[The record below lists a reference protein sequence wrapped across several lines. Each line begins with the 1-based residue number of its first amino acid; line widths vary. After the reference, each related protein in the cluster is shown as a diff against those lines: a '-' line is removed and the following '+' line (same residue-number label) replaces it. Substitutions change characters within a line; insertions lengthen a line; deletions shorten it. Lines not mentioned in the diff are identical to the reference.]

1 MEVIVSHSNTDFD
14 GLAAMVAAKKLYP
27 DAELAFPGK
36 LCRNVQEFMALHKDT
51 LNIYMVKDI
60 PLQQVRKLIL
70 VDTRSRT
77 RIAAMQRLVDKPEVE
92 IHIYDHHPA
101 NPEDIKGNLEVYEA
115 LGATTTMLV
124 ELIRARKIAL
134 NSFEATILALGI
146 YEDTGCLTFSTTTAR
161 DAEAVA
167 YLLAQGANLAVI
179 ANFIERP
186 LTEDQKSLF
195 NTLILSAQHY
205 LINGVKVLVTKA
217 TIDEYVGGLALLT
230 HKLGEIESLDVI
242 LAVVQMEDRV
252 HIVARS
258 RIDSVNVAE
267 ILEEFGGAGH
277 EKAASATIK
286 DGDVDNIVIEL
297 HRVLREKIKPRE
309 TAATLMSSP
318 VKIVGPSTTI
328 DEARKIMLRYGHSG
342 LPVVD
347 GLQIVGVISR
357 RDLDKAKQ
365 HGLGHAPVKGYM
377 TRQVVTVIPETPL
390 REVQHLLIEN
400 NIGRLPVI
408 EKGRLVGIVSRT
420 DVLRTL
426 HGKDYPEKYQTV
438 YLSDEEGVKTR
449 KTIKELMV
457 ERLPESIRDLLGKI
471 SYVAGKQDF
480 RVYLVGGFVRDLL
493 LDLENFD
500 IDLVVEGDG
509 VAYARVL
516 AEFMCGRVRV
526 HEKFGTAVVILHDGF
541 KIDVVTARTEYY
553 EYPAALPKVETSSLK
568 KDLYRRDFTINA
580 MAIALGKEN
589 FGDLIDYFGGR
600 RDLERKQVRIL
611 YNLSFVE
618 DPTRIF
624 RAIRFEQRYG
634 FLMETQTLELAKRA
648 IKDNWLGKLSY
659 DRIREELR
667 HIFKENFPLNA
678 INRMNELGLWKF
690 ILPEITVDEEIRKMV
705 DKLPG
710 INDFV
715 RRKMHYQD
723 IFHPWL
729 VYFITMIHE
738 VDYQQAMGI
747 CERLRM
753 TKEETRIVHFSLN
766 NWQDIL
772 GELAAKGDLK
782 MSQLAR
788 LLRPLP
794 LEAYA
799 FILTK
804 VDDYDIRCK
813 LEEYLDI
820 RERRRLSISGDDLKA
835 WGYKPGPLFREVL
848 DYVEAAKLD
857 ALVHTPDEEAALA
870 KKYLQ
875 DKTSPNVAG
884 KNTKTL
890 TADC

>member
-27 DAELAFPGK
+27 DAELVFPGK

-51 LNIYMVKDI
+51 LNVRMVKDI
-60 PLQQVRKLIL
+60 PLQHVSRLIL
-70 VDTRSRT
+70 VDTRSRS
-77 RIAAMQRLVDKPEVE
+77 RIAALQRLVGKPEVD

-101 NPEDIKGNLEVYEA
+101 YPEDIQGHLEITAMV
-115 LGATTTMLV
+115 GATTTILV
-124 ELIRARKIAL
+124 EQIRSQNIGL

-167 YLLAQGANLAVI
+167 YLLSQGANLSVVAD
-179 ANFIERP
+179 FIGRP
-186 LTEDQKSLF
+186 LTESQKSLL
-195 NTLILSAQHY
+195 NTLILSAEHY
-205 LINGVKVLVTKA
+205 LINGVKVLVTK
-217 TIDEYVGGLALLT
+217 TSIDEFVGGLALLT

-242 LAVVQMEDRV
+242 IAVVQMEDRV
-252 HIVARS
+252 HMVARS

-267 ILEEFGGAGH
+267 ILEEFGGGGH

-286 DGDVDNIVIEL
+286 DVDIDNIVTEL
-297 HRVLREKIKPRE
+297 HRVLREKIKPQD

-318 VKIVGPSTTI
+318 VKIVSPTTTI

-347 GLQIVGVISR
+347 GLQMLGVISR

-377 TRQVVTVIPETPL
+377 TRQVVTINPETPL
-390 REVQHLLIEN
+390 REIQHLLIEN

-408 EKGRLVGIVSRT
+408 DNGRLVGIVSRT

-426 HGKDYPEKYQTV
+426 HGKDYPEKYRTI
-438 YLSDEEGVKTR
+438 YLSDEEGAKAR

-457 ERLPESIRDLLGKI
+457 ERLPEHIRDLLGKV
-471 SYVAGKQDF
+471 SYVACRHNFD
-480 RVYLVGGFVRDLL
+480 VYLIGGFVRDLL
-493 LDLENFD
+493 LGLENFD
-500 IDLVVEGDG
+500 VDLVVEGDG
-509 VAYARVL
+509 VAFARTL

-541 KIDVVTARTEYY
+541 KIDVATARTEYY

-568 KDLYRRDFTINA
+568 QDLYRRDFTINA

-589 FGDLIDYFGGR
+589 FGELIDYFGGQ
-600 RDLERKQVRIL
+600 RDLEKKVVRIL

-634 FLMETQTLELAKRA
+634 FHMDPQTLELAKRA
-648 IKDNWLGKLSY
+648 IKDNWLDKLSY

-667 HIFKENFPLNA
+667 HIFKENYPINA

-690 ILPEITVDEEIRKMV
+690 ILPEITVDEEIREMV

-715 RRKMHYQD
+715 RRKMHYQES
-723 IFHPWL
+723 FHPWL
-729 VYFITMIHE
+729 VYFITMIHK
-738 VDYQQAMGI
+738 VDDGTAAAI
-747 CERLRM
+747 CQRLRL
-753 TKEETRIVHFSLN
+753 TKEETRIVTVTLS
-766 NWQDIL
+766 NWRGIMD
-772 GELAAKGDLK
+772 ELAGAGDVK
-782 MSQLAR
+782 MSTVAR

-794 LEAYA
+794 DEAYA
-799 FILTK
+799 FILAK
-804 VDDYDIRCK
+804 VDDGRVRRL
-813 LEEYLDI
+813 LEDYLDV
-820 RERRRLSISGDDLKA
+820 RERRWLSISGEDLKA

-857 ALVHTPDEEAALA
+857 GMIQTPEEEAALA

-875 DKTSPNVAG
+875 NRASSLVSSE
-884 KNTKTL
+884 
-890 TADC
+890 

>member
-60 PLQQVRKLIL
+60 PLQHVRKLIL

-77 RIAAMQRLVDKPEVE
+77 RIAALQKLLGKPEVE
-92 IHIYDHHPA
+92 IHIYDHHPV
-101 NPEDIKGNLEVYEA
+101 NVDDVKGDFEIFEA
-115 LGATTTMLV
+115 LGATTTILV
-124 ELIRARKIAL
+124 ELIRARNLPL

-167 YLLAQGANLAVI
+167 YLLGQGANLAVI

-186 LTEDQKSLF
+186 LTEEQKALF

-205 LINGVKVLVTKA
+205 LINGVKVLVSKA
-217 TIDEYVGGLALLT
+217 TIDEFVGGLALLT

-242 LAVVQMEDRV
+242 FAVVQMEDRV

-258 RIDSVNVAE
+258 RIDSVNVAA

-286 DGDVDNIVIEL
+286 DADVDTIVVEL
-297 HRVLREKIKPRE
+297 HRVLQEQIKPRE

-318 VKIVGPSTTI
+318 VKIVGPTTTI

-377 TRQVVTVIPETPL
+377 TRQVVTVTPETHL
-390 REVQHLLIEN
+390 REIQHLLIEN

-408 EKGRLVGIVSRT
+408 EDGRLIGIVSRT

-438 YLSDEEGVKTR
+438 YFNDEEGVKTR

-457 ERLPESIRDLLGKI
+457 ERLPENIRDMLGKV
-471 SYVAGKQDF
+471 SYVACKHDF
-480 RVYLVGGFVRDLL
+480 RVYVVGGFVRDLL
-493 LDLENFD
+493 LDLENYD
-500 IDLVVEGDG
+500 VDLVVEGDG
-509 VAYARVL
+509 IAFANTL

-526 HEKFGTAVVILHDGF
+526 HEKFGTAMVILHDGF
-541 KIDVVTARTEYY
+541 KIDVATARTEYY
-553 EYPAALPKVETSSLK
+553 EYPAALPKVETSTLK
-568 KDLYRRDFTINA
+568 RDLYRRDFTINA
-580 MAIALGKEN
+580 MAMALNQGN
-589 FGDLIDYFGGR
+589 FGELIDYFGGR
-600 RDLERKQVRIL
+600 RDLERKEVRIL

-634 FLMETQTLELAKRA
+634 FWMEVQTLELAKRA

-690 ILPEITVDEEIRKMV
+690 ILPEITVDEEIRQMV

-715 RRKMHYQD
+715 HRKMHYQE

-738 VDYQQAMGI
+738 VDYQQAVAI
-747 CERLRM
+747 CQRLRM
-753 TKEETRIVHFSLN
+753 TKEEVRIVNLTLSNWREILDELN
-766 NWQDIL
+766 STPN
-772 GELAAKGDLK
+772 LK
-782 MSQLAR
+782 MSRGAK

-799 FILTK
+799 FILAK
-804 VDDYDIRCK
+804 VKDFGILRLLD
-813 LEEYLDI
+813 EYLDV
-820 RERRRLSISGDDLKA
+820 RERRRLSISGDDIKA

-848 DYVEAAKLD
+848 DHVEAAKLD
-857 ALVHTPDEEAALA
+857 GLVNTAEEEVALA
-870 KKYLQ
+870 KSYLQ
-875 DKTSPNVAG
+875 DR
-884 KNTKTL
+884 
-890 TADC
+890 TAQKLL